1 MISIIAAVSRNG
13 VIGRGN
19 DLPWSL
25 PTDLKHFQRS
35 TREQTVIMGRNTWDS
50 LPAAFRPL
58 PRRKNIIVSKTLKN
72 IEGAIVCR
80 SLLDAIISA
89 EDNGWIIGGA
99 QLYKTAFD
107 IGIVDQIVL
116 SEIDAAIEGDV
127 FFPEFGRD
135 VYTEV
140 DRIPV
145 REDALPYDIVT
156 YRSVCLTD

>member
-25 PTDLKHFQRS
+25 PSDLKHFQRS
-35 TREQTVIMGRNTWDS
+35 TRDQTVIMGRNTWDS

-58 PRRKNIIVSKTLKN
+58 PRRKNIIVSKTMMN
-72 IEGAIVCR
+72 IDEAIVCR
-80 SLLDAIISA
+80 SLSDAVIVA

-107 IGIVDQIVL
+107 IGVVDQIVL
-116 SEIDAAIEGDV
+116 SEIDADVEGDV
-127 FFPEFGRD
+127 YFPEFDRA
-135 VYTEV
+135 VHPEV
-140 DRIPV
+140 ERIPV
-145 REDALPYDIVT
+145 RGDILPYDIVT
-156 YRSVCLTD
+156 YRWVSLQN